1 MGKGN
6 PWIGSI
12 SPSCKE
18 KLSSLSDHFQN
29 CYANTEEILVKFT
42 LFPDDRDIQTIFL
55 NKIFRAQQ
63 SGNKPAMNYNLEK
76 KNA

>member
-6 PWIGSI
+6 PWLGSI

-18 KLSSLSDHFQN
+18 KLSSISDHFQN
-29 CYANTEEILVKFT
+29 CYANTEEVLVKFI
-42 LFPDDRDIQTIFL
+42 LFPNDWGIQTIFL
-55 NKIFRAQQ
+55 NKVSTSPKIRKYA
-63 SGNKPAMNYNLEK
+63 AMNYNLEK